1 MKDLNQDQKFN
12 MKKNLTL
19 YIFLILAI
27 IALYISTK
35 TYKNFSLDKSIGAC
49 VISQLKKN
57 NVRDL
62 QILTFKFNPSKVWAT
77 LSG

>member
-35 TYKNFSLDKSIGAC
+35 TYKNFSLDKSIRAC

-57 NVRDL
+57 NDMNSKQAEKFCL
-62 QILTFKFNPSKVWAT
+62 EQIKIK
-77 LSG
+77 